1 MFLTFITFLPIIGA
15 FFLAFF
21 PKENEGAIKQTAL
34 AVAAADFLLSLFLWA
49 NFDNSTHKMQFE
61 LNISWI
67 ESWGINYHIGLDG
80 ISLLLYVMTT
90 FLTLICIIA
99 SWDVKKHIREYMM
112 AMLALSTG
120 MLGVF
125 ISLDL
130 FIFYVFW
137 EFQLVPMYI
146 IVGVWGGP
154 RRIYAAVKFFIYT
167 AVGSLLMLVA
177 IIWIY
182 FHVKETTGVATAD
195 ILTDGRLILGV
206 ARGAFPWE
214 MKRLGT
220 PIEHSKE
227 KFTESLEVLQKL
239 LSEEEVS
246 FSGKYYNFEAL
257 TIMPRPITQP
267 IPIMIAAMDP
277 KSIKNAALR
286 GFHVQSTVLS
296 GTRELLMERVN
307 AFRDGCEELGEK
319 GKLLKLSMQRMMFV
333 AKDEKDAEI
342 KNKLAYEYYKRFD
355 NMFTGPGKVKNG
367 NIIPLPRKQSFEEMK
382 DNLLICP
389 INELIDKLSIY
400 AESGVDEFIISSSF
414 GQEQNET
421 IESMHKISEEIIP
434 YFKNSKNQV
443 A

>member
-1 MFLTFITFLPIIGA
+1 MDFNHFLTSYMPNPNVGSKVHFQNMIEQSI
-15 FFLAFF
+15 LAEKLGYKKVSI
-21 PKENEGAIKQTAL
+21 PEHHLINLLMMPSPLQM
-34 AVAAADFLLSLFLWA
+34 AVKIASL
-49 NFDNSTHKMQFE
+49 TK
-61 LNISWI
+61 NIS
-67 ESWGINYHIGLDG
+67 
-80 ISLLLYVMTT
+80 ISTSVAVLPLHDMRT
-90 FLTLICIIA
+90 
-99 SWDVKKHIREYMM
+99 
-112 AMLALSTG
+112 
-120 MLGVF
+120 
-125 ISLDL
+125 
-130 FIFYVFW
+130 
-137 EFQLVPMYI
+137 
-146 IVGVWGGP
+146 
-154 RRIYAAVKFFIYT
+154 YA
-167 AVGSLLMLVA
+167 G
-177 IIWIY
+177 
-182 FHVKETTGVATAD
+182 EVATAD

-400 AESGVDEFIISSSF
+400 EEAGVDEFIISSNF

>member
-1 MFLTFITFLPIIGA
+1 MDFNHFLTSYMPNPNVGSKVHFQNMIEQSI
-15 FFLAFF
+15 LAEKLGYKKVSI
-21 PKENEGAIKQTAL
+21 PEHHLINLLMMPSPLQM
-34 AVAAADFLLSLFLWA
+34 AVKIASL
-49 NFDNSTHKMQFE
+49 TK
-61 LNISWI
+61 NIS
-67 ESWGINYHIGLDG
+67 
-80 ISLLLYVMTT
+80 ISTSVAVLPLHDMRT
-90 FLTLICIIA
+90 
-99 SWDVKKHIREYMM
+99 
-112 AMLALSTG
+112 
-120 MLGVF
+120 
-125 ISLDL
+125 
-130 FIFYVFW
+130 
-137 EFQLVPMYI
+137 
-146 IVGVWGGP
+146 
-154 RRIYAAVKFFIYT
+154 YA
-167 AVGSLLMLVA
+167 G
-177 IIWIY
+177 
-182 FHVKETTGVATAD
+182 EVATAD

-277 KSIKNAALR
+277 NSIKNAALR

-296 GTRELLMERVN
+296 GTKELLMERVN
-307 AFRDGCEELGEK
+307 AFREGCEELGEK

-333 AKDEKDAEI
+333 AKDEKDAEK

-400 AESGVDEFIISSSF
+400 AEAGVDEFIISSS
-414 GQEQNET
+414 
-421 IESMHKISEEIIP
+421 
-434 YFKNSKNQV
+434 
-443 A
+443 

>member
-1 MFLTFITFLPIIGA
+1 MDFNHFLTSYMPNPNVGSKVHFQNMIEQSIMAEKLGYKKVSIPEHHLIN
-15 FFLAFF
+15 LLMM
-21 PKENEGAIKQTAL
+21 PSPLQM
-34 AVAAADFLLSLFLWA
+34 AVKIASL
-49 NFDNSTHKMQFE
+49 TK
-61 LNISWI
+61 NIS
-67 ESWGINYHIGLDG
+67 
-80 ISLLLYVMTT
+80 ISTSVAVLPLHDMRT
-90 FLTLICIIA
+90 
-99 SWDVKKHIREYMM
+99 
-112 AMLALSTG
+112 
-120 MLGVF
+120 
-125 ISLDL
+125 
-130 FIFYVFW
+130 
-137 EFQLVPMYI
+137 
-146 IVGVWGGP
+146 
-154 RRIYAAVKFFIYT
+154 YA
-167 AVGSLLMLVA
+167 G
-177 IIWIY
+177 
-182 FHVKETTGVATAD
+182 EVATAD

-239 LSEEEVS
+239 LGEEEVS
-246 FSGKYYNFEAL
+246 YSGKYYNFESL

-277 KSIKNAALR
+277 NSIKNAALR

-296 GTRELLMERVN
+296 GTKELLMERVN

-333 AKDEKDAEI
+333 AKDEKDAEK

-389 INELIDKLSIY
+389 INELIDKLNIY
-400 AESGVDEFIISSSF
+400 AEAGVDEFIISSSF

>member
-1 MFLTFITFLPIIGA
+1 MDFNHFLTSYMPNPNVGSKVHFQNMIEQSI
-15 FFLAFF
+15 LAEKLGYKKVSI
-21 PKENEGAIKQTAL
+21 PEHHLINLLMMPSPLQM
-34 AVAAADFLLSLFLWA
+34 AVKIASL
-49 NFDNSTHKMQFE
+49 TK
-61 LNISWI
+61 NIS
-67 ESWGINYHIGLDG
+67 
-80 ISLLLYVMTT
+80 ISTSVAVLPLHDMRT
-90 FLTLICIIA
+90 
-99 SWDVKKHIREYMM
+99 
-112 AMLALSTG
+112 
-120 MLGVF
+120 
-125 ISLDL
+125 
-130 FIFYVFW
+130 
-137 EFQLVPMYI
+137 
-146 IVGVWGGP
+146 
-154 RRIYAAVKFFIYT
+154 YA
-167 AVGSLLMLVA
+167 G
-177 IIWIY
+177 
-182 FHVKETTGVATAD
+182 EVATAD

-220 PIEHSKE
+220 PIENSKE

-277 KSIKNAALR
+277 NSIKNAALR

-296 GTRELLMERVN
+296 GTKELLMERVN
-307 AFRDGCEELGEK
+307 AFREGCEELGEK

-333 AKDEKDAEI
+333 AKDEKDAEK

-367 NIIPLPRKQSFEEMK
+367 NIIPLPRKQCFEEMK

-400 AESGVDEFIISSSF
+400 AEAGVDEFIISSSF

-421 IESMHKISEEIIP
+421 IESMHRISEELIP

>member
-1 MFLTFITFLPIIGA
+1 MDFNHFLTSYMPNPNVGSKVHFQNMIEQSI
-15 FFLAFF
+15 LAEKLGYKKVSI
-21 PKENEGAIKQTAL
+21 PEHHLINLLMMPSPLQM
-34 AVAAADFLLSLFLWA
+34 AVKIASL
-49 NFDNSTHKMQFE
+49 TK
-61 LNISWI
+61 NIS
-67 ESWGINYHIGLDG
+67 
-80 ISLLLYVMTT
+80 ISTSVAVLPLHDMRT
-90 FLTLICIIA
+90 
-99 SWDVKKHIREYMM
+99 
-112 AMLALSTG
+112 
-120 MLGVF
+120 
-125 ISLDL
+125 
-130 FIFYVFW
+130 
-137 EFQLVPMYI
+137 
-146 IVGVWGGP
+146 
-154 RRIYAAVKFFIYT
+154 YA
-167 AVGSLLMLVA
+167 G
-177 IIWIY
+177 
-182 FHVKETTGVATAD
+182 EVATAD

-220 PIEHSKE
+220 PIENSKE

-277 KSIKNAALR
+277 NSIKNAALR

-296 GTRELLMERVN
+296 GTKELLMERVN
-307 AFRDGCEELGEK
+307 AFREGCEELGEK

-333 AKDEKDAEI
+333 ALDEKDAEE

-400 AESGVDEFIISSSF
+400 AEAGVDEFIISSSF